1 MILGHVALTK
11 IKCIP
16 IVIHYAIYPDRDTLS
31 NAPCSGYLTA
41 RDRGM
46 VESGFTEGG
55 KNTASFSFRG

>member
-1 MILGHVALTK
+1 M
-11 IKCIP
+11 
-16 IVIHYAIYPDRDTLS
+16 YPDRDTLS

-55 KNTASFSFRG
+55 KNTASFSFRGWTQQHNQEASS